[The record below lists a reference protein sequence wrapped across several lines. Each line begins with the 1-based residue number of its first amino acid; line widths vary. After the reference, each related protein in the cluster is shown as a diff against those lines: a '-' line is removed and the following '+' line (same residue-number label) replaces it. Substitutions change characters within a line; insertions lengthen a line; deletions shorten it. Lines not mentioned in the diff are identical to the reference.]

1 VSNDNAAGAGSFG
14 LSTVKEALME
24 PRPWHQHYDDGV
36 PVSMEYPKLALD
48 QLLKHAVDTYD
59 RDAIVFFGNSIT
71 FKEFDALVDRLAA
84 ALQGLGLQKG
94 DRVSVY
100 MANCPQTV
108 MAYYAIWRAGG
119 VAVPSN
125 PLYTAAEFAHQA
137 RDAGSKIVICM
148 SLMYPRVA
156 EARSRTELQHVVV
169 TNIKEY
175 FPPLLN
181 RLFTLLKE
189 KKGGHRVDISGAE
202 NTHWFQDLLAGAPDK
217 PEPVAVSANDTAV
230 LMYTGGTT
238 GLPKGAVLNHSNLIV
253 NARQCGAWT
262 VGLIKGEEIMLTA
275 LPLTHSYAM
284 TVCMNMS
291 IDRGYTQVMVA
302 DPRDIKGLLHVIDK
316 HRTTVFPGVPAL
328 YAAISNH
335 PKAQKGKVDLSSI
348 KQCISGAAGLPA
360 EVQRRFQELT
370 GGRLVEGYGLSEAS
384 PVTHCNPLEGEDRLG
399 TIGMPFPDTDSRIV
413 DEATETKVLETGERG
428 VLCIAGPQV
437 MSGYWKQPEET
448 KNALHTDESGIT
460 WLHTGDIAVMDP
472 DGFFQIVDRKKDM
485 ILASGGFNVYPREVE
500 DVLFEHPAV
509 REAGVIGVPVDETD
523 QRVKAFVVLKEG
535 ADASAE
541 DIIAFCRERM
551 AKFKVPKHIEFLD
564 ELPKT
569 FVGKVLRREL
579 AEKERSGKP

>member
-1 VSNDNAAGAGSFG
+1 MDS
-14 LSTVKEALME
+14 
-24 PRPWHQHYDDGV
+24 RPWHQHYDEGV
-36 PVSMEYPKLALD
+36 PISMEYPKLALGE
-48 QLLKHAVDTYD
+48 LLRQAVKTYE
-59 RDAIVFFGNSIT
+59 RNAILFFGNAIT
-71 FKEFDALVDRLAA
+71 YKELDALVDRLAA

-94 DRVSVY
+94 DRVSVF

-108 MAYYAIWRAGG
+108 MAYQAIWRAGG

-137 RDAGSKIVICM
+137 RDAESKIAICM

-156 EARSRTELQHVVV
+156 EARSRTSLEQVVV
-169 TNIKEY
+169 ANIKEY

-189 KKGGHRVDISGAE
+189 KKGGHRVDISGE
-202 NTHWFQDLLAGAPDK
+202 KNTHWFQDLLAAGPEK
-217 PEPVAVSANDTAV
+217 PQPVAVDPGDTAV

-238 GLPKGAVLNHSNLIV
+238 GLPKGAVLSHANLIA
-253 NARQCGAWT
+253 NARQCGAWS
-262 VGLIKGEEIMLTA
+262 VGLEKGKEIMLTA

-284 TVCMNMS
+284 TVCMNQS
-291 IDRGYTQVMVA
+291 IDRGYTQVIVA
-302 DPRDIKGLLHVIDK
+302 DPRDIGGLLHVIDK

-335 PKAQKGKVDLSSI
+335 PKAKKGKVDLSCI
-348 KQCISGAAGLPA
+348 KQCISGAAGLPP

-384 PVTHCNPLEGEDRLG
+384 PVTNCNPLVGQDRLG
-399 TIGMPFPDTDSRIV
+399 TIGMPLPDTDCRIV
-413 DEATETKVLETGERG
+413 DEETETRVLGTGERG
-428 VLCIAGPQV
+428 VLCVAGPQV

-448 KNALHTDESGIT
+448 ENALRTDESGT
-460 WLHTGDIAVMDP
+460 AWLHTGDVAVMDP

-485 ILASGGFNVYPREVE
+485 ILTGGGLNVYPREVE

-509 REAGVIGVPVDETD
+509 REAGVIGVPVEATD
-523 QRVKAFVVLKEG
+523 QRVKAFVVLDEG
-535 ADASAE
+535 TQASEE
-541 DIIAFCRERM
+541 DIIAFCRDRM
-551 AKFKVPKHIEFLD
+551 ARFKVPKYVEFRD

-569 FVGKVLRREL
+569 FVGKVLRRQL
-579 AEKERSGKP
+579 AEQERSSES